1 MRIVLPL
8 RQHVGAPCQSIVEAG
23 DEVKR
28 GQLIAKPTGLGANI
42 HASVNGEVVEVTEQ
56 AIVIESKGEVIFDDY
71 VRLTGEDHLELIA
84 EAGIVGAGGAGFP
97 AHVKF
102 KANLEGGYVIA
113 NAAECEPLLKHNM
126 KLLRDNPELVVRGI
140 KYVMDI
146 TGASHG
152 YIAIKP
158 KHKEEMIALAK
169 ACKGYEGIELK
180 YLPDMYPAGDERVI
194 VREILGVELPLG
206 ALPSEAKA
214 VISNVETLKNVTRA
228 IEDKMPV
235 INKDLTVTG
244 RVNDEK
250 VFMDIPLGTSIK
262 GYIEESGGYLEPHGE
277 IVAGGP
283 FTGKHAE
290 EDDPVVKTLGGII
303 VTMPFPQDARKFGFL
318 ECECGAQKDR
328 LTQIAEG
335 MGVKEIVGSV
345 RCKRM
350 EEIGDTGRFRCTLP
364 GHCPGQAEKVLE
376 LKKMGAEAIIVGTCE
391 D

>member
-1 MRIVLPL
+1 MNIVLPL
-8 RQHVGAPCQSIVEAG
+8 KQHVGGPCQSIVNIG
-23 DEVKR
+23 DEVRR
-28 GQLIAKPTGLGANI
+28 GQLIAKPNGLGANI
-42 HASVNGEVVEVTEQ
+42 HASVNGRVVDVTEQ
-56 AIVIESKGEVIFDDY
+56 AIHIEAKGELVFDDY
-71 VRLTGEDHLELIA
+71 VRLTGESPLELIE

-102 KANLEGGYVIA
+102 KAKLDGGYVIA

-126 KLLRDNPELVVRGI
+126 KLLRDNPELVVKGI

-146 TGASHG
+146 TGATHG

-158 KHKEEMIALAK
+158 KHKEEMISLAK
-169 ACKGYEGIELK
+169 ICKGYEGIELK

-206 ALPSEAKA
+206 ALPSEANA
-214 VISNVETLKNVTRA
+214 VISNVESLKNVTRA

-235 INKDLTVTG
+235 ITKDLTVTG
-244 RVNDEK
+244 RVNEER
-250 VFMDIPLGTSIK
+250 VFMDVPIGPRIK
-262 GYIEESGGYLEPHGE
+262 DYIDMSGGYILPHGE
-277 IVAGGP
+277 IIAGGP

-303 VTMPFPQDARKFGFL
+303 VAMPFPNDNRKFGFL

-350 EEIGDTGRFRCTLP
+350 EEVGDTGRFRCTLP
-364 GHCPGQAEKVLE
+364 GKCPGQAEKVLE